1 MEHFNFSKN
10 TLMKGS
16 AKICLVDDVNKTSTY
31 GYTDSKLKVQY
42 NLDVLG
48 DKINKSEF
56 NQLLY
61 NSKNGLI
68 TLYSFGQYIIIL
80 QMKKDKTEMEMYFLD
95 YKIEYSDID
104 IGFAGMFSEN
114 IKYEFKRIKYQI
126 ENSLVDTFDNVEL
139 NASIII

>member
-1 MEHFNFSKN
+1 
-10 TLMKGS
+10 MKGS
-16 AKICLVDDVNKTSTY
+16 TKICLVDDVNKTSAY

>member
-16 AKICLVDDVNKTSTY
+16 TKICLVDDVNKTSAY